1 MGVVI
6 QPTNMIRSFL
16 RSLFAPA
23 PRVIREAA
31 PAILEPQVA
40 DLALL
45 DSAGTLVPVTISEC
59 FTVEEVARQL
69 RDDGYSLR
77 YIAAELGISY
87 HKARKYTMAQ

>member
-1 MGVVI
+1 MEVVI
-6 QPTNMIRSFL
+6 RPHNMIRSFIK
-16 RSLFAPA
+16 SLFAPA
-23 PRVIREAA
+23 PRVLQEAF
-31 PAILEPQVA
+31 PAALEPQVA

-59 FTVEEVARQL
+59 FTIEEVARQL